1 MDQAI
6 KNLMFDRTHKI
17 EIFDIENNRKVSDRE
32 ADDKIREY
40 MSTELGITKD
50 SSDKEIRRALSSDA
64 AKQFFAILEEIID
77 EVIITGWNDN
87 EFFNAY
93 VDVKNIADGDAN
105 EFWTDKDIILNVA
118 QVAGDHHYLSMQKL
132 TSGQAFTV
140 PTQVYGIKVGS
151 DIRMFTTGRFSW
163 NDFVNAVGRAFINR
177 IQEEL
182 YSEFMDAASKLPV
195 TDGFVGNGALSSA
208 SKDAFDEIISNVETV
223 NGTQVYILGTK
234 TALKKLNNLS
244 DVDWRSN
251 SQKEAVAANGI
262 LGSYE
267 GTTLI
272 EIPQRFEFND
282 VGKKLVDDKK
292 LLIFPVVGDN
302 MKPIKFVDYGVKEFE
317 ITQVG
322 ETMNDLQSFEAQ
334 RRMGVSTIIT
344 RYFGEWNL

>member
-6 KNLMFDRTHKI
+6 KNLMFDRTHKV
-17 EIFDIENNRKVSDRE
+17 EIFDVENNRKVSDRE

-50 SSDKEIRRALSSDA
+50 SSDKEIKRALASEA
-64 AKQFFAILEEIID
+64 GKQFFAILEEIID
-77 EVIITGWNDN
+77 EVIITGWKDN
-87 EFFNAY
+87 EFFNAF
-93 VDVKNIADGDAN
+93 VETRNMSDGDAN

-132 TSGQAFTV
+132 TSGSAFSV
-140 PTQVYGIKVGS
+140 PTKVYGIKVGS
-151 DIRMFTTGRFSW
+151 DIRMFATGRFSW
-163 NDFVNAVGRAFINR
+163 NDFVSAVARAFVNR

-182 YSEFMDAASKLPV
+182 YSEFMDAAAKLPV
-195 TDGFVGNGALSSA
+195 TAGFVGNGALSSA
-208 SKDAFDEIISNVETV
+208 SKDAFDEVISNVETV

-234 TALKKLNNLS
+234 TALKKLNNLAK
-244 DVDWRSN
+244 VDWIAD

-267 GTTLI
+267 GTTLV
-272 EIPQRFEFND
+272 EIPQRFEFNK
-282 VGKKLVDDKK
+282 VGEKLVDDKK
-292 LLIFPVVGDN
+292 LLIFPVVDYR
-302 MKPIKFVDYGVKEFE
+302 PIKFVDYGVKEFE

>member
-1 MDQAI
+1 MDTAI
-6 KNLMFDRTHKI
+6 RNLMFDRTHKVQ
-17 EIFDIENNRKVSDRE
+17 IFDVENNRNVSDRE

-40 MSTELGITKD
+40 LFTELNLNEK
-50 SSDKEIRRALSSDA
+50 SSEKEIKRAFSSEA
-64 AKQFFAILEEIID
+64 GKKFFEIIEEIID
-77 EVIITGWNDN
+77 EVIITGWQDN
-87 EFFNAY
+87 EFFNSF
-93 VDVKNIADGDAN
+93 VEVRNISDGDAN

-118 QVAGDHHYLSMQKL
+118 KIAGDHHDMYIQKL
-132 TSGQAFTV
+132 TSGSSFSV
-140 PTQVYGIKVGS
+140 PTAVYGIKVGS
-151 DIRMFTTGRFSW
+151 DIRMFLTGRLNW
-163 NDFVNAVGRAFINR
+163 NEFVSAVGRAFINA

-182 YSEFMDAASKLPV
+182 YSEFMDAANKLPV
-195 TDGFVGNGALSSA
+195 TDGFVGNGTLSSA

-244 DVDWRSN
+244 DVDWRAN

-272 EIPQRFEFND
+272 EIPQRFEYNK
-282 VGKKLVDDKK
+282 VGEKLVDDKK
-292 LLIFPVVGDN
+292 LLIMPVVDYR
-302 MKPIKFVDYGVKEFE
+302 PIKFVDYGVKEFE

-322 ETMNDLQSFEAQ
+322 EYQNDLQTFEAQ